1 MSEHFDAKLEVRKAS
16 EKVNEQYGRAFE
28 LLSKITPENRH
39 PNLLDEGS
47 IDALTS
53 KIKQWAIER
62 NLHSA
67 NPDKQML
74 KLFEE
79 LGELAEGMAKD
90 KPEQITDSIGDVYV
104 VLTILSLQLGIN
116 IEECIAEAY
125 DEIKDR
131 RGKMIDGVFVKEAD
145 L

>member
-1 MSEHFDAKLEVRKAS
+1 MSDIFYVNKKDSFLDGLVEEIEVRKAEQER
-16 EKVNEQYGRAFE
+16 EK
-28 LLSKITPENRH
+28 H
-39 PNLLDEGS
+39 LD
-47 IDALTS
+47 DLTT
-53 KIKQWAIER
+53 KIKRWAVDR
-62 NLHSA
+62 NLHTA

-90 KPEQITDSIGDVYV
+90 LPAQVTDSIGDIYV
-104 VLTILSLQLGIN
+104 VLTILTLQLGIN

-131 RGKMIDGVFVKEAD
+131 KGRMVDGVFIKEED
-145 L
+145 LHDE

>member
-1 MSEHFDAKLEVRKAS
+1 MSD
-16 EKVNEQYGRAFE
+16 NMNE

-39 PNLLDEGS
+39 DSSWNDIDE
-47 IDALTS
+47 LTS
-53 KIKQWAIER
+53 KIKRWAVDR
-62 NLHSA
+62 NLHTA

-90 KPEQITDSIGDVYV
+90 KPEQITDSIGDAYV
-104 VLTILSLQLGIN
+104 VMTILSMQLGIN
-116 IEECIAEAY
+116 IEDCIAQAY
-125 DEIKDR
+125 NEIKER
-131 RGKMIDGVFVKEAD
+131 KGRMIDGVFIKEED

>member
-1 MSEHFDAKLEVRKAS
+1 MND
-16 EKVNEQYGRAFE
+16 
-28 LLSKITPENRH
+28 
-39 PNLLDEGS
+39 
-47 IDALTS
+47 LTS
-53 KIKQWAIER
+53 KIKRWAIDR
-62 NLHSA
+62 NLHTA

-116 IEECIAEAY
+116 IEDCIAEAY

-131 RGKMIDGVFVKEAD
+131 KGRMVDGVFVKEAD
-145 L
+145 LNGE

>member
-1 MSEHFDAKLEVRKAS
+1 MSDILD
-16 EKVNEQYGRAFE
+16 E
-28 LLSKITPENRH
+28 LLAKCTPENRH
-39 PNLLDEGS
+39 ESAWNDIDE
-47 IDALTS
+47 LTS
-53 KIKQWAIER
+53 KIKQWAIDR
-62 NLHSA
+62 NLHTA

-116 IEECIAEAY
+116 IEDCIAEAY

-131 RGKMIDGVFVKEAD
+131 KGRMVDGVFVKEAD

>member
-1 MSEHFDAKLEVRKAS
+1 MSEKL
-16 EKVNEQYGRAFE
+16 NE
-28 LLSKITPENRH
+28 LLSKITTENRH
-39 PNLLDEGS
+39 AEIPPTPDSVKLWGGES
-47 IDALTS
+47 IDELTS
-53 KIKQWAIER
+53 YIKQWAVDR
-62 NLHSA
+62 NLHTA

-116 IEECIAEAY
+116 IEDCIAEAY

-131 RGKMIDGVFVKEAD
+131 RGRMVDGVFVKESD
-145 L
+145 LKEDD

>member
-1 MSEHFDAKLEVRKAS
+1 MIDKL
-16 EKVNEQYGRAFE
+16 NE

-39 PNLLDEGS
+39 GEVWNDIDE
-47 IDALTS
+47 LTS
-53 KIKQWAIER
+53 KIKRWAVDR

-79 LGELAEGMAKD
+79 LGELSEGMAKN
-90 KPEQITDSIGDVYV
+90 KPEQIADSIGDAYV
-104 VLTILSLQLGIN
+104 VMTILSMQLGIN
-116 IEECIAEAY
+116 IEDCIAQAY

-131 RGKMIDGVFVKEAD
+131 RGKMVDGVFVKEED

>member
-1 MSEHFDAKLEVRKAS
+1 MSEKL
-16 EKVNEQYGRAFE
+16 NE

-39 PNLLDEGS
+39 AE
-47 IDALTS
+47 IDFDGIGGLTS
-53 KIKQWAIER
+53 KIKQWAIDR
-62 NLHSA
+62 NLHTA

-90 KPEQITDSIGDVYV
+90 KPEQITDSIGDAYV
-104 VLTILSLQLGIN
+104 VMTILSMQLGIN
-116 IEECIAEAY
+116 IEDCIAQAY

-131 RGKMIDGVFVKEAD
+131 RGKMVDGVFVKEARR
-145 L
+145 

>member
-1 MSEHFDAKLEVRKAS
+1 MIDKL
-16 EKVNEQYGRAFE
+16 NE

-39 PNLLDEGS
+39 GEVWNDIDE
-47 IDALTS
+47 LTS
-53 KIKQWAIER
+53 KIKRWAVDR
-62 NLHSA
+62 NLHTA

-79 LGELAEGMAKD
+79 LGELAEGMAKN
-90 KPEQITDSIGDVYV
+90 KPEQIADSIGDAYV
-104 VLTILSLQLGIN
+104 VMTILSMQLGIN
-116 IEECIAEAY
+116 IEDCIAQAY

-131 RGKMIDGVFVKEAD
+131 RGKMVDGVFVKEED